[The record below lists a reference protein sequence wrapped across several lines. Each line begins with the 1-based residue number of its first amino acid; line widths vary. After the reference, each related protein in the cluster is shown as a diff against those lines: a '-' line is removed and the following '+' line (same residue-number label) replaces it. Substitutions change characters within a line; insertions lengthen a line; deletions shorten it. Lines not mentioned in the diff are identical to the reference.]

1 MNTYRILLLD
11 DDDFILGAL
20 RRELLS
26 EPFIG
31 HKELEIEA
39 FNSPLAALVRAG
51 EPDGYFDLVIADNRM
66 SGMSGIDFLKAF
78 GEIQPEAVRVILSGY
93 PDMHELVRAINEA
106 HIDAFIT
113 KPWQAYDLKSAL
125 WQVLKQYDLR
135 SENRK
140 LAKQYLERF
149 GLHHQLNRK
158 VNYRLMIVD
167 DDLLM
172 LQALQRE
179 LNESY
184 IHGAFGMY
192 QLEVQCFEHVDA
204 ALEEAHEQQY
214 DVVICDYAMPVLDGI
229 EFLRMFREVQPDAV
243 RILISGVAD
252 MEVLVA
258 AVNTANV
265 SYFVG
270 KPWRDYEL
278 RIAIDRA
285 LAHREF
291 ELDNRFLA
299 DLLRLKSRHS

>member
-26 EPFIG
+26 EPFVG
-31 HKELEIEA
+31 HEGLEIEA
-39 FNSPLAALVRAG
+39 FNSPVTALVRAG

-78 GEIQPEAVRVILSGY
+78 GEIQPEAVRIVLSGY
-93 PDMHELVRAINEA
+93 PDMRELMRAINEA
-106 HIDAFIT
+106 HIDAFIA

-125 WQVLKQYDLR
+125 WQVLGQYDLR
-135 SENRK
+135 RENRV
-140 LAKQYLERF
+140 LARQYLERF
-149 GLHHQLNRK
+149 GLHHQLKRK

-167 DDLLM
+167 DDLHV

-179 LNESY
+179 LNEAY

-192 QLEVQCFEHVDA
+192 QLEVQCFEHVHA
-204 ALEEAHEQQY
+204 ALQEAHEQQF
-214 DVVICDYAMPVLDGI
+214 DVVICDYAMPEMDGI
-229 EFLRMFREVQPDAV
+229 GFLQTFRELQPDAV

-252 MEVLVA
+252 LDVLVL
-258 AVNTANV
+258 AVNKANV
-265 SYFVG
+265 GYFVG

-285 LAHREF
+285 LAHREL

-299 DLLRLKSRHS
+299 DLLRLKNRDS

>member
-26 EPFIG
+26 EPFVG
-31 HKELEIEA
+31 HKELEIES
-39 FNSPLAALVRAG
+39 FSSPVTALARAG

-78 GEIQPEAVRVILSGY
+78 GEIQPEAVRVIMSGY
-93 PDMHELVRAINEA
+93 PDMHELMRAINEA
-106 HIDAFIT
+106 HIDAFIA
-113 KPWQAYDLKSAL
+113 KPWQTYDLKSAL

-135 SENRK
+135 SENRG

-158 VNYRLMIVD
+158 LNYRLMIVD

-179 LNESY
+179 LGESY

-214 DVVICDYAMPVLDGI
+214 DVVICDYAMPELDGI

-252 MEVLVA
+252 MDVLVA

-265 SYFVG
+265 SYFVS